1 MGLKKIFSTKDK
13 KDKKDNSSLTSQSSR
28 RESTTSLQ
36 KTFSTWGHK
45 EKEKIKHL
53 SLSSTSSHG
62 STASHAKRLSE
73 PSPAASSVSLAHQL
87 PPTRE
92 NKVTQNYDQQQRTVQ
107 QQKRHSSSN
116 PFANAAAAS
125 PVTPSG
131 SMRDVNNVV
140 NVLRNSM
147 SSEAS
152 LSTFASATDDEKHT
166 QYNKSHETI
175 PVAIKSVQ
183 QESTNPFLVETSSK
197 DAEAAVKEEKRQS
210 QVFYPPPMKISND
223 SNKYELSDD
232 EQEHH
237 HADAPLTPPDSAKNE
252 IDSSGKWSSLH
263 GHNEPKDSFVSLDDD
278 ESLYTELLAVQ
289 YQLEAVNPNNAVEI
303 KQRLKGVNHLLT
315 KALDN
320 SSHLESRLKS
330 VIETSKQTI
339 LAISEE
345 NKALKASDETT
356 KAELEQIKQQHE
368 EMNEKHQGQLIVYQA
383 LKDQHDGV
391 IKENQE
397 LLQKTQD
404 IGAQLDQQ
412 IASRNNVSLLLNNGK
427 STNEAEEGDTDIQD
441 RLKKILALSASAQ
454 LLNKQL
460 EEKLQTTTAQ
470 HAQELEALKQAFEA
484 EKQQHLEA
492 KQQEILGLETA
503 KDHQLQ
509 LKQQELVDLQTK
521 LETEKTQ
528 ELESKQQELLA
539 LQIKM
544 DTDVKALESTHQ
556 AEIQAL
562 EQEHKQRQEASLL
575 ERKTESDEHVAAL
588 EKSHQTELQ
597 DLQAKL
603 EQEQQSKLESLESE
617 HEKVIQ
623 ELNAKAEADIKSV
636 EEERQFKMQALEAKY
651 TALITDVTKDIE
663 QEQQK
668 WQQKESEFISRIESL
683 EKSNNDANVEL
694 ETQKAH
700 IKELEEENDR
710 CKSQIDI
717 LKNDTSDDV
726 QKIAQDNVTYKQ
738 ELDAMQ
744 KEKET
749 LQKEHVVVAT
759 ELATL
764 TKALESTKQENLG
777 LQSKMDKT
785 QQELFELQSSKEA
798 SDKVLKERIQMIDE
812 QSSQSLIKA
821 QQQHETKLSEAQQEC
836 QQLKDQ
842 LQAIEQASKRAAESV
857 LDENERLENRLR
869 ELEETTQLATRENIA
884 LKEEVEMLGKG
895 TSKKAIVTENQQ
907 LKTELKSMRNFR
919 QENENLTEMV
929 ECLQAKVKE
938 LSIEDQI
945 STRMDN
951 KEGNNTAE
959 HQMFVHARAQL
970 GLIEYLE
977 GENDVSLAISKF
989 KKQLEAQMR
998 KFASSTISE
1007 NNIGPIPSAST
1018 SERMR

>member
-1 MGLKKIFSTKDK
+1 MGLKKIFSKDK
-13 KDKKDNSSLTSQSSR
+13 KDKQDSSSLASHSSR

-62 STASHAKRLSE
+62 STARHAKRLSE

-92 NKVTQNYDQQQRTVQ
+92 NKVTQNYDQQQRAVQ
-107 QQKRHSSSN
+107 QQKRHSSTN
-116 PFANAAAAS
+116 PFASSTATS
-125 PVTPSG
+125 PVTSSG

-152 LSTFASATDDEKHT
+152 LSTFASATDEEKHT
-166 QYNKSHETI
+166 QYNTSHETI
-175 PVAIKSVQ
+175 PVATKSVE
-183 QESTNPFLVETSSK
+183 QESTNPFLLETSSK
-197 DAEAAVKEEKRQS
+197 DVATVKEEKRQS
-210 QVFYPPPMKISND
+210 QVFYPPPMKIGND
-223 SNKYELSDD
+223 SNKYEVSDD
-232 EQEHH
+232 DDEER
-237 HADAPLTPPDSAKNE
+237 HADEGIMKDAPLTPPDSAKNE
-252 IDSSGKWSSLH
+252 LDSQ
-263 GHNEPKDSFVSLDDD
+263 DDD

-303 KQRLKGVNHLLT
+303 KHRLNGVNHLLT
-315 KALDN
+315 KALD
-320 SSHLESRLKS
+320 SSIHLENRLKS

-339 LAISEE
+339 IAINEE

-356 KAELEQIKQQHE
+356 KAELEQAKQQHE
-368 EMNEKHQGQLIVYQA
+368 EITEKHQGQLIVYQA

-404 IGAQLDQQ
+404 LGAQLDQQ
-412 IASRNNVSLLLNNGK
+412 IATRNNVSLLLNNGK
-427 STNEAEEGDTDIQD
+427 STKEAEEGDADVQD
-441 RLKKILALSASAQ
+441 KLKKILALSASAQ

-460 EEKLQTTTAQ
+460 EEKLQITTAQ
-470 HAQELEALKQAFEA
+470 HAQELEALKQTFDA
-484 EKQQHLEA
+484 EKQQHMEA
-492 KQQEILGLETA
+492 KQQELLALETA
-503 KDHQLQ
+503 KNQQLQ
-509 LKQQELVDLQTK
+509 LKQQELVDLQSR
-521 LETEKTQ
+521 LETEKSQ

-544 DTDVKALESTHQ
+544 DTDVKTLESTHQ
-556 AEIQAL
+556 AELLAL
-562 EQEHKQRQEASLL
+562 EEELKQKQETLLL
-575 ERKTESDEHVAAL
+575 ERKTESEEHVAAL

-597 DLQAKL
+597 DLRAQL
-603 EQEQQSKLESLESE
+603 EQEQHLKLESLESE
-617 HEKVIQ
+617 YEKVVQ
-623 ELNAKAEADIKSV
+623 ELKAKAETDIKSV
-636 EEERQFKMQALEAKY
+636 EEQHQSKMQALEVKY
-651 TALITDVTKDIE
+651 TALITDVTKDVE
-663 QEQQK
+663 QEQKK
-668 WQQKESEFISRIESL
+668 WQQKESDFVSRIEIL
-683 EKSNNDANVEL
+683 EKSNNDAHLEL
-694 ETQKAH
+694 ETHKTR

-710 CKSQIDI
+710 FKSQIDI
-717 LKNDTSDDV
+717 LKSNTSDDL
-726 QKIAQDNVTYKQ
+726 QKVAQDNITYKQ
-738 ELDAMQ
+738 ELDSLQ

-749 LQKEHVVVAT
+749 LQKEHVVVVA

-777 LQSKMDKT
+777 LQSKMEET
-785 QQELFELQSSKEA
+785 QQQLLELQSSKET
-798 SDKVLKERIQMIDE
+798 SDKVLKERIQTINE
-812 QSSQSLIKA
+812 QSSQSLIEA

-836 QQLKDQ
+836 RQLKDQ
-842 LQAIEQASKRAAESV
+842 LEAIEQASKKAAESV
-857 LDENERLENRLR
+857 LDENERLETRLR
-869 ELEETTQLATRENIA
+869 ELEEMSQLATRENIA
-884 LKEEVEMLGKG
+884 LKEEVELLGKG

-907 LKTELKSMRNFR
+907 LKAELKSMRNFR
-919 QENENLTEMV
+919 QENENLAEMV

-945 STRMDN
+945 SARMDN
-951 KEGNNTAE
+951 KEGNHTAE
-959 HQMFVHARAQL
+959 HQMFIHARAQL

-998 KFASSTISE
+998 KVASSTISE
-1007 NNIGPIPSAST
+1007 NNIIPSAST